1 MPFKLGT
8 GLGTKQ
14 LRTQEIL
21 ISDCFYYGIFRSTTH
36 TSSANNPYIWAFQR
50 IEGVFGY
57 TLGTVFTNK
66 SAFSFASLRAC
77 DPARWLAFLTFVSLI
92 GLATCFGHR
101 VSVRPKFGI
110 RCEFGRSQGTNL
122 RALKIRTRLRR
133 DFYFVSSEIPMLR
146 DGHKSSLLKV
156 VSVSSILA
164 ARS

>member
-1 MPFKLGT
+1 M
-8 GLGTKQ
+8 
-14 LRTQEIL
+14 
-21 ISDCFYYGIFRSTTH
+21 TH
-36 TSSANNPYIWAFQR
+36 TSSANNPYISAFQR
-50 IEGVFGY
+50 IRGF
-57 TLGTVFTNK
+57 LGTVFTQE

-92 GLATCFGHR
+92 GLVTCFAHR

-122 RALKIRTRLRR
+122 RAPKIRTRLRR

>member
-1 MPFKLGT
+1 MPGGFDSYLFRQQPLYT
-8 GLGTKQ
+8 GVSED
-14 LRTQEIL
+14 R
-21 ISDCFYYGIFRSTTH
+21 
-36 TSSANNPYIWAFQR
+36 
-50 IEGVFGY
+50 GVFGY

-92 GLATCFGHR
+92 GLATCFAHR
-101 VSVRPKFGI
+101 VSARPKVGI
-110 RCEFGRSQGTNL
+110 RCEFGRNQGTNL